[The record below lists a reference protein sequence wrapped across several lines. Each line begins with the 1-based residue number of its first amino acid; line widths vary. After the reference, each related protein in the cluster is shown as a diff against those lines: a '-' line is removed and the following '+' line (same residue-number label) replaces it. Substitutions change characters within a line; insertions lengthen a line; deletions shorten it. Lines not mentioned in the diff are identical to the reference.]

1 MSAGKFRISAISCW
15 SVGQGSHALKKAQ
28 RHGNARRTPPLFF
41 RSSGWRAAYQDRGLG
56 LGAWAGIERRL
67 GYMFL
72 VSGTEFAIV
81 SSIWVY
87 CTVGFIGAGL
97 MCICGLLFLQVRRPI
112 WMNPVLSWRH
122 RSWPSGRLRTNLT
135 PLLPQCLIDPTR

>member
-56 LGAWAGIERRL
+56 LGAWGLGGNREAIGIH
-67 GYMFL
+67 
-72 VSGTEFAIV
+72 VSG
-81 SSIWVY
+81 IW
-87 CTVGFIGAGL
+87 
-97 MCICGLLFLQVRRPI
+97 
-112 WMNPVLSWRH
+112 
-122 RSWPSGRLRTNLT
+122 
-135 PLLPQCLIDPTR
+135 D